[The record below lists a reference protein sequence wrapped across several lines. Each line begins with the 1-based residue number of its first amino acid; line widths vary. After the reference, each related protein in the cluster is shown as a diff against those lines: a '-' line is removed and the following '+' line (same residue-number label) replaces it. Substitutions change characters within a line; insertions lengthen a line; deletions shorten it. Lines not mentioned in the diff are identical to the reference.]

1 MSPEKST
8 TVRAVRRISLIS
20 LLTVVAGF
28 ALFPG
33 VAGASTV
40 TAAESAGHLRIILP
54 SPALSTGRIVSVG
67 DWNGDGRPDVAV
79 SHTTGGPG
87 GQGVVWI
94 VYGQAATTTVDLSGG
109 SLPAGAGVTI
119 LGPAAGSFFGQS
131 LAAGDV
137 NGDGRTDLVV
147 GAPAYQSSTVV
158 SSVWVVFAGV
168 GSGASALT
176 SGTLDLSSGAGT
188 HGYEITGPA
197 AHGALDWFG
206 MTVAVVHDMNDDGQA
221 EIAVGAPELT
231 ASARPASGA
240 ALVVF
245 GKSTAT
251 TEPTNLLSTS
261 GLGFEVMGASAGD
274 ALGSSIATGDFNG
287 DGRGD
292 VLVGATDANGGTGA
306 AYLVFGRSDTA
317 NLDLA
322 GAPSTFV
329 AINGSTIGDEAGEAV
344 AVADDMNGDGRSEAV
359 VCTTRACSVLFG
371 RASAGSLSLANLGA
385 GGFSISGALA
395 GGNFGTSVASAG
407 DMNGDGRGD
416 IVIGSSNETAGPD
429 GFTPQA
435 SAGLTVV
442 VLGQPDPL
450 PLSADNLGAHG
461 YAIAGTALNQF
472 SGFQVAPIGDVD
484 GDGRPDLLIGSD
496 GVGGRFF
503 DEYTARP
510 LPVGGT
516 VLASASTTSGM
527 QVAVPVTVPGDA
539 PTTVALQLTPA
550 GGTPTTVTLGSVVV
564 SGTVTAPLNGL
575 APATTYTLQA
585 VVTNVFGTT
594 RGPVSV
600 ADTLAPATTV
610 APPPP
615 TKSADKTPPTATVTR
630 PSCPHLAKAACA
642 ARRASR
648 AAWKMLKG
656 TASDPG
662 TGASGVH
669 TVNLLLV
676 HSLGH
681 GRCTAYQAGKLRTAK
696 CAKARTMWTPAS
708 VNGAAWSLRIAPKL
722 SLGTWTLEVRVVDK
736 AGNSERAP
744 AAVSFR
750 LTH

>member
-1 MSPEKST
+1 MG
-8 TVRAVRRISLIS
+8 RISLLS
-20 LLTVVAGF
+20 LLGVVAAF

-33 VAGASTV
+33 AAGASTA

-79 SHTTGGPG
+79 SHTTGGAG

-119 LGPAAGSFFGQS
+119 LGPAPASFFGQS

-137 NGDGRTDLVV
+137 NGDGRPDLVV
-147 GAPAYQSSTVV
+147 GAPAYLPSAVV
-158 SSVWVVFAGV
+158 SSVWVIFAGV
-168 GSGASALT
+168 GAGVSALT

-197 AHGALDWFG
+197 AHGDLDQFG
-206 MTVAVVHDMNDDGQA
+206 QSVAVAPDMNDDGLA
-221 EIAVGAPELT
+221 EVVAGAPAVT
-231 ASARPASGA
+231 ASARTNDGA
-240 ALVVF
+240 VFVAF
-245 GKSTAT
+245 GKAT
-251 TEPTNLLSTS
+251 TTPQSSSLLSS
-261 GLGFEVMGASAGD
+261 GDDGFEVMGAAAHD
-274 ALGSSIATGDFNG
+274 ALGSSIDTGDFNG

-292 VLVGATDANGGTGA
+292 VLAGAIHANGGTGA
-306 AYLVFGRSDTA
+306 AYLVFGKSGTA

-322 GAPSTFV
+322 GPASTFV
-329 AINGSTIGDEAGEAV
+329 AINGATSGDEAGEAV
-344 AVADDMNGDGRSEAV
+344 AVAPDMNGDGRSEAV
-359 VCTTRACSVLFG
+359 VCAPFAAINGLVGTGACSVLFG
-371 RASAGSLSLANLGA
+371 RASAGSLSLATLGT
-385 GGFSISGALA
+385 GGFTISGALA
-395 GGNFGTSVASAG
+395 GGIFGTSVASAG

-429 GFTPQA
+429 GIAPQA
-435 SAGLTVV
+435 NAGLTVV

-510 LPVGGT
+510 LPIGGT

-527 QVAVPVTVPGDA
+527 QVAVPVTVPGGA

-550 GGTPTTVTLGSVVV
+550 GGTPTTVTLGSVGA
-564 SGTVTAPLNGL
+564 SGTVTAPLTGL

-615 TKSADKTPPTATVTR
+615 TKTADKTPPTATVTK
-630 PSCPHLAKAACA
+630 PSCLHLAKAACA

-662 TGASGVH
+662 SAASGVH
-669 TVNLLLV
+669 AVDLLLV
-676 HSLGH
+676 HSVGH
-681 GRCTAYQAGKLRTAK
+681 GRCTAYQGGKLRTAK
-696 CAKARTMWTPAS
+696 CAKARTLWTPAAVS
-708 VNGAAWSLRIAPKL
+708 GAAWSLRIAPKL
-722 SLGTWTLEVRVVDK
+722 ALGTWTLEVRAVDK

-744 AAVSFR
+744 VAASFR